1 MNNKELQA
9 LRKLL
14 MLEVAEVAEFVGKV
28 NVRSWQYWE
37 AGRSAVPAD
46 VETEMLDLESSRDF
60 QIESLLKSTESND
73 ATRFQ
78 LPYFSSFEDYTA
90 NPTTPADQKNVL
102 NWRISQ
108 SVAAYF
114 FAEGLADLI

>member
-14 MLEVAEVAEFVGKV
+14 MLEVAEAAEFVGKV

-37 AGRSAVPAD
+37 AGRSAVPYD
-46 VETEMLDLESSRDF
+46 VETEMLDLESIRDHH
-60 QIESLLKSTESND
+60 INALLKTTEEGAHIN
-73 ATRFQ
+73 
-78 LPYFSSFEDYTA
+78 LPYFSNFEDYTS
-90 NPTTPADQKNVL
+90 NPTTPDEQKNVL
-102 NWRISQ
+102 SWRINQ

-114 FAEGLADLI
+114 YAEGLADLI